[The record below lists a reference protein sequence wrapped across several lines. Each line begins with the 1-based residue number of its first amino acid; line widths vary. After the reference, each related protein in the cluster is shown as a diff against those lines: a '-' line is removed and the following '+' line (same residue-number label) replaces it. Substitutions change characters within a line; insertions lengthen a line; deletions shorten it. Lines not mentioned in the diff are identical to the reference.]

1 MTDFKGKRFVVT
13 GAASG
18 IGNAVAERLLA
29 AGAEVYCAG
38 PQTQPTAR

>member
-1 MTDFKGKRFVVT
+1 MTAFEGKRFVVT

-29 AGAEVYCAG
+29 AGAEVV
-38 PQTQPTAR
+38 